1 MTRSLA
7 GLAALALLGVL
18 VLPLV
23 ALVVGTSP
31 SQLQQGLASPAF
43 VPALA
48 LSLRTTFVSVVL
60 LVLAGTPLAWWL
72 AHGRGRWR
80 RVVAGVVDL
89 PIVVPPAVTG
99 VALLRL
105 LGRRGLLGDA
115 LDSLG
120 IVIPFSTSA
129 VVLAQVVV
137 AAPFF
142 VQGATT
148 AFRRVEPDLIVV
160 ARTLGCTPMS
170 ALRRVALPIA
180 MPGLVGAA
188 CVAWARA
195 LGEFGATLLF
205 AGNLPGVTQTMPLAI
220 VRGLEADVQVAV
232 AFSLALVAA
241 GAVLLLGMRW
251 ATARMTEHR

>member
-1 MTRSLA
+1 MMRSVA
-7 GLAALALLGVL
+7 GLAAVVLLGVL

-23 ALVVGTSP
+23 ALVLGTSP
-31 SQLQQGLASPAF
+31 SDVWLGLQDPAF
-43 VPALA
+43 APALA
-48 LSLRTTFVSVVL
+48 LSLRTTATSLVVL
-60 LVLAGTPLAWWL
+60 ILTGTPLAWWL
-72 AHGRGRWR
+72 AHGGGRWR
-80 RVVAGVVDL
+80 RFIGGVVDL

-99 VALLRL
+99 VALLQL
-105 LGRRGLLGDA
+105 LGRRGLLGEPLGA
-115 LDSLG
+115 LG
-120 IVIPFSTSA
+120 IAIPFSEAA

-148 AFRRVEPDLIVV
+148 AFRRVDPDLLVV
-160 ARTLGCTPMS
+160 ARTLGCSPV
-170 ALRRVALPIA
+170 AAVRRIALPIA
-180 MPGLVGAA
+180 MPGLVAAA

-220 VRGLEADVQVAV
+220 VRGLEADVHVAV

-241 GAVLLLGMRW
+241 GGVLLLGIRW
-251 ATARMTEHR
+251 ATAKVGVDR